1 MDIKQQINDFNTNYC
16 EYILYDTIIM
26 NEHDKIY
33 KTSLNEELFNT
44 HKMKFYN
51 LYKNNK
57 KQIQYFTKTYKVYN
71 DNNIEYSIF
80 NDNER
85 SITIYEK
92 QLHFHMCDNNLTNIQ
107 QNKNNTVD
115 EPILFNNN
123 LFDSNYYINNYVK
136 KNLTHSLFNWN
147 DDLHNIY
154 NVNRLTFMFKD
165 KSGHHKLYINFDKLI
180 YDNDETS
187 YYNIYVNFN
196 YNKLGDFNKKY
207 ELFSELCTLMI

>member
-1 MDIKQQINDFNTNYC
+1 MDIKQQIEQYNTNYL

-33 KTSLNEELFNT
+33 KTSLNEDVFNNN
-44 HKMKFYN
+44 KMKFYN

-57 KQIQYFTKTYKVYN
+57 KQLQYFTKNYKVYN
-71 DNNIEYSIF
+71 DNGIEYSIF
-80 NDNER
+80 DDNER

-92 QLHFHMCDNNLTNIQ
+92 QLHFHICDNDLINIQ
-107 QNKNNTVD
+107 QNKNDDVSV
-115 EPILFNNN
+115 LFSDD

-147 DDLHNIY
+147 DNLHNIY
-154 NVNRLTFMFKD
+154 NVNRLTFMYKD
-165 KSGHHKLYINFDKLI
+165 KSGHNKIYINFDTLT
-180 YDNDETS
+180 YDNDENN
-187 YYNIYVNFN
+187 YYNIYINFN

-207 ELFSELCTLMI
+207 ELFSELCTL